1 MKEGGNPTRESV
13 DRMFAE
19 ETGVPLAKELE
30 TVDETMFKDD
40 NEDDKER
47 RNDDGIEQSEGAIGE
62 SDKIERSK
70 GGGEDYARI
79 YRELM
84 RAMERGSTTNLEESS
99 VHT

>member
-1 MKEGGNPTRESV
+1 MKEDANPTRESV

-19 ETGVPLAKELE
+19 ETEVPLAKKLE
-30 TVDETMFKDD
+30 TVDETMF
-40 NEDDKER
+40 EDDKER

-62 SDKIERSK
+62 TDKIERSK

-79 YRELM
+79 CREFM
-84 RAMERGSTTNLEESS
+84 RAMERGSITNLESS

>member
-1 MKEGGNPTRESV
+1 MKEDAKPTRENV

-19 ETGVPLAKELE
+19 ETEVPLVTELE
-30 TVDETMFKDD
+30 TVDETMF
-40 NEDDKER
+40 EDDKER
-47 RNDDGIEQSEGAIGE
+47 RNDDGIGQSEEAIGE
-62 SDKIERSK
+62 NGKIERSK

-84 RAMERGSTTNLEESS
+84 RAMERGSITNLEESS

>member
-1 MKEGGNPTRESV
+1 MKEDGNPTRESV

-19 ETGVPLAKELE
+19 ETEVPLAKELE
-30 TVDETMFKDD
+30 TVDETMF
-40 NEDDKER
+40 EDDKEK

-70 GGGEDYARI
+70 GGGEDYDRI
-79 YRELM
+79 YREIM